1 MAPWKLR
8 RPLETIN
15 IPLILTFQVGRRN
28 IREFK
33 VPLCF
38 LCLEFSGL
46 KKAAGGCM
54 GVAGCSHA
62 ALPSW
67 EGERSLRASALI
79 VAPADVRQWDSPYE

>member
-15 IPLILTFQVGRRN
+15 IPLVLNCQVGRRN

-46 KKAAGGCM
+46 KKAAGGVWELL
-54 GVAGCSHA
+54 VAVM
-62 ALPSW
+62 LPCPLGR
-67 EGERSLRASALI
+67 EKGLRASALI